1 MTARLRAGEGWA
13 SILAAAFPPG
23 SVTGAPK
30 HSALKTIGELERE
43 ARGPYCGA
51 IGWVDGDRR
60 VARLAVG
67 IRTFWLERGLLRFGT
82 GAGITWGSIRL
93 ASGRRLN
100 SRRSGSSG
108 WRAGGAERAEASPQ
122 GVGRPWAER
131 ESVGAENQRR
141 CEDLSCA

>member
-1 MTARLRAGEGWA
+1 GWA
-13 SILAAAFPPG
+13 SILAATFPPG

-60 VARLAVG
+60 TARLAVG

-82 GAGITWGSIRL
+82 GAGITWGSDPAREWAETELKAERLIGL
-93 ASGRRLN
+93 ASGR
-100 SRRSGSSG
+100 S
-108 WRAGGAERAEASPQ
+108 
-122 GVGRPWAER
+122 
-131 ESVGAENQRR
+131 
-141 CEDLSCA
+141 